1 MKNYL
6 KNIFAITDQGAN
18 DLIGASTTSFFVYVV
33 NMLPA
38 ILLMMIMNKFI
49 FGVSA
54 SNTFYF
60 IASVLLTIGISSIS
74 CSCSI
79 RCSICLRNFQVQ
91 QKK

>member
-60 IASVLLTIGISSIS
+60 IASVLLTIGVSSIS

-79 RCSICLRNFQVQ
+79 RCSIRFSR
-91 QKK
+91 